1 MADDSLKAVG
11 ANGDVI
17 IAPIFQMRKN
27 RLRVRLAQVHMAHK
41 CTAETWV
48 QVFCFLG

>member
-27 RLRVRLAQVHMAHK
+27 RLAQVHMAHK